1 MAIFKVTLRRTSL
14 AHPAEDGSAVLAGLL
29 DALLV
34 AAVGADDF
42 GDVVPLQDVV
52 LVGVVAEA
60 ALVRL
65 PAARS
70 LKIQW
75 NFVLCQMLELQLSG

>member
-1 MAIFKVTLRRTSL
+1 M
-14 AHPAEDGSAVLAGLL
+14 
-29 DALLV
+29 

-70 LKIQW
+70 LKIQG
-75 NFVLCQMLELQLSG
+75 NFVVQSVFHLISSGNLGRVFSYVFRSLK

>member
-1 MAIFKVTLRRTSL
+1 M
-14 AHPAEDGSAVLAGLL
+14 
-29 DALLV
+29 

-70 LKIQW
+70 LKMKRNI
-75 NFVLCQMLELQLSG
+75 LELI

>member
-1 MAIFKVTLRRTSL
+1 MNAP
-14 AHPAEDGSAVLAGLL
+14 HPAEDGAAVAAGLL

-34 AAVGADDF
+34 AAVGAHDF

-52 LVGVVAEA
+52 LARVVAEA

-70 LKIQW
+70 LKAEIHS
-75 NFVLCQMLELQLSG
+75 LQ